1 MPNKKRWIGLLFI
14 SLGVSMIIV
23 DATIV
28 NVAIP
33 NIFVDLKISTTQ
45 AQWIQE
51 IYTLVFASLLLVF
64 GRWADRS
71 EERRVGKECRSRWSP
86 DH

>member
-1 MPNKKRWIGLLFI
+1 MSNRKRWIGLLFI

-51 IYTLVFASLLLVF
+51 IYTLVFASLLLIF
-64 GRWADRS
+64 GGDGNVR
-71 EERRVGKECRSRWSP
+71 ESP
-86 DH
+86 TPIWEAW